1 MGPRDEKD
9 QDLDKLWSMKAF
21 VIDMDGVLY
30 IGQQRLPGAR
40 QFLSYLEEQDIPFI
54 LATNNS
60 TLTPTQYVAK
70 LRAMGIE
77 VTEDRILTSGQAT
90 ALYLSQVAPTRARIY
105 AMGEAGLISPLRE
118 QGFHLTEEDVDYV
131 VVGLDRQLTYEKLE
145 IATLAIRAGATFIGT
160 NPDTTLPTEQ
170 GLVPGTGATLA
181 ALEAATGAS
190 PLIIGKP
197 KPILLRLAMGK
208 MGLPSEGT
216 AIIGDRLETD
226 ILAGREA
233 GVITILVLTGI
244 SDRKELNTS
253 PHQPDF
259 VFDSIADFLDAWS
272 TRRTSYH

>member
-1 MGPRDEKD
+1 MDRKD
-9 QDLDKLWSMKAF
+9 QDPDKLGSIKAF

-30 IGQQRLPGAR
+30 IGQRRLPGAR
-40 QFLSYLEEQDIPFI
+40 RFLAYLEEQDIPFI

-77 VTEDRILTSGQAT
+77 VTEDLILTSGQAT
-90 ALYLSQVAPTRARIY
+90 ASYLSRVAPARATVYVI
-105 AMGEAGLISPLRE
+105 GEAGLISPLKE
-118 QGFHLTEEDVDYV
+118 QGFHLAEEEVDYV
-131 VVGLDRQLTYEKLE
+131 VVGLDRRLTFEKLE
-145 IATLAIRAGATFIGT
+145 IATLAIRAGAAFIGT

-170 GLVPGTGATLA
+170 GLVPGTGAILA
-181 ALEAATGAS
+181 ALEVASGAS

-197 KPILLRLAMGK
+197 KPILLRLAMEK
-208 MGLPSEGT
+208 MAVASERT

-226 ILAGREA
+226 IRGGREA

-244 SDRKELNTS
+244 THRDELAAS

-259 VFDSIADFLDAWS
+259 VFDSIADFLDSWS
-272 TRRTSYH
+272 ARTASYH

>member
-1 MGPRDEKD
+1 MDQKD
-9 QDLDKLWSMKAF
+9 QDPDKLWSIKAF

-30 IGQQRLPGAR
+30 VGQQRLPGAR

-70 LRAMGIE
+70 LGAMGIE

-90 ALYLSQVAPTRARIY
+90 ALYLSQVAPARARLY
-105 AMGEAGLISPLRE
+105 AIGEAGLISPLKE
-118 QGFHLTEEDVDYV
+118 QGFHLTEEEVDYV

-197 KPILLRLAMGK
+197 EPILLRLAMEK

-226 ILAGREA
+226 ILGGREA

-244 SDRKELNTS
+244 SDREELTTS

-259 VFDSIADFLDAWS
+259 LFDSIGDFLDAWRKLKG
-272 TRRTSYH
+272 T